1 MSLKREEWPAK
12 AIGFMADE
20 VIEMAQE
27 VREETG
33 VPMIPSPDSE
43 AHVRFS
49 DGKGLHC
56 IGLIG
61 GGKSHA
67 TDLFL
72 INNSDAATFLM
83 KAQSVAKLGGFGIYF
98 DTHLGGHKRVM
109 AHLDTRARR
118 LLWLCPDEPVRRY
131 VYYDNDP
138 VLFLN
143 LLAKEL
149 SKL

>member
-1 MSLKREEWPAK
+1 MSLKRSEWPK
-12 AIGFMADE
+12 ISIEFMSDE
-20 VIEMAQE
+20 IIEMAQE
-27 VREETG
+27 VREVTG

-49 DGKGLHC
+49 DGNSLHC

-61 GGKSHA
+61 GGKSQA

-72 INNSDAATFLM
+72 INNSDAATFWM
-83 KAQSVAKLGGFGIYF
+83 KAQSVADLGGFGIYF
-98 DTHLGGHKRVM
+98 DTHLSGQKRVL
-109 AHLDTRARR
+109 AHLDTRPGR
-118 LLWLCPDEPVRRY
+118 LLWLCPDEAVRRY

-143 LLAKEL
+143 LLAKEF